1 MGVWPAGLHGDRRL
15 TSVRRCGR
23 CGRGYD
29 CHGRS
34 ASGADTGVAIVA
46 SGGANGEPVGR
57 APVLALI
64 EVALHV
70 PSPTEG
76 LAARRAPVG
85 AAVNVSV
92 VLERTRMFEDL
103 AALVA
108 SVAAHTVRSNRKGLG
123 HRVWKITQVV
133 AVVHHMA
140 AHVFVMS

>member
-1 MGVWPAGLHGDRRL
+1 MGVWSAGLHGDRML
-15 TSVRRCGR
+15 TSVGLGCG
-23 CGRGYD
+23 GRLRGRYD
-29 CHGRS
+29 SHGR
-34 ASGADTGVAIVA
+34 AAGGADAGVAIVA

-92 VLERTRMFEDL
+92 VLKRTRMLKDL

-108 SVAAHTVRSNRKGLG
+108 GVATHAVRSNRKGLG
-123 HRVWKITQVV
+123 HRVWKI
-133 AVVHHMA
+133 
-140 AHVFVMS
+140 

>member
-1 MGVWPAGLHGDRRL
+1 MGVRTGGHGHRVLDRGGGR
-15 TSVRRCGR
+15 SCGR
-23 CGRGYD
+23 NHG
-29 CHGRS
+29 HGRS
-34 ASGADTGVAIVA
+34 AGRADAGVAIVA
-46 SGGANGEPVGR
+46 TGGADGEPVGW

-108 SVAAHTVRSNRKGLG
+108 GVAAHTVRSNRKGLG
-123 HRVWKITQVV
+123 HGVTELV
-133 AVVHHMA
+133 AVGHHMA
-140 AHVFVMS
+140 AHVFVLS

>member
-1 MGVWPAGLHGDRRL
+1 M
-15 TSVRRCGR
+15 
-23 CGRGYD
+23 
-29 CHGRS
+29 
-34 ASGADTGVAIVA
+34 ASILKLPIVA

-85 AAVNVSV
+85 AAVNVTV
-92 VLERTRMFEDL
+92 VLKRAWVFEDL

-108 SVAAHTVRSNRKGLG
+108 SVPAHAVWCDGEGLG
-123 HRVWKITQVV
+123 HRVCKKRILFTRSAKLGGKKVERAKKWEPNNKGSAKMRDRKERKRKQLEVRKV
-133 AVVHHMA
+133 EN
-140 AHVFVMS
+140 